1 VILSGAGDAGGAPS
15 ARLSLVRLL
24 ASRAGLR
31 FAGHWARYNIE
42 AFRGRG
48 GPKGRFLQAA
58 GGLDKRLVAAV
69 LLSSLARIGRRA
81 LIFGVCRWS
90 AAVAG

>member
-1 VILSGAGDAGGAPS
+1 MRLWRPEKRPGQVILSGAGDAGGAPS

-31 FAGHWARYNIE
+31 FAGHLARYKIE

-48 GPKGRFLQAA
+48 GAHGRFLQAA
-58 GGLDKRLVAAV
+58 GGLGERCVAA
-69 LLSSLARIGRRA
+69 L
-81 LIFGVCRWS
+81 
-90 AAVAG
+90 AVAG